1 MAGNNVFEGMIPM
14 NIYQGWTIWLTGL
27 PAAGKSTLARAVCER
42 LRQMGVVSAL
52 LDSDELR
59 PIIALESG
67 YDDVG
72 RGEFYLRLT
81 RLARLLTRDGVN
93 VLIAATGNRRN
104 YRDCA
109 AQVLAPFAE
118 VWVRCP
124 IEICQARDPKGL
136 YAGVAVGNV
145 EQLPG
150 VNAVYEPPLTPT
162 VIVDTDQQSVTEAAE
177 IIMAGVPFLRAQ
189 VWEYTRT

>member
-1 MAGNNVFEGMIPM
+1 MTPM
-14 NIYQGWTIWLTGL
+14 NIHQGWTIWLTGL
-27 PAAGKSTLARAVCER
+27 PAAGKSTLARALCER

-72 RGEFYLRLT
+72 RGAFYLRLT

-109 AQVLAPFAE
+109 AKVLAPFAE

-136 YAGVAVGNV
+136 YAGVTVGNV
-145 EQLPG
+145 DHLPG
-150 VNAVYEPPLTPT
+150 VDAVYEPPLTPT
-162 VIVDTDQQSVTEAAE
+162 VIVDTDQQSVAESAE
-177 IIMAGVPFLRAQ
+177 IIMAGVPFLRAE
-189 VWEYTRT
+189 VWERSRN